1 MDDNN
6 NDDLKL
12 DLSNIKIEMPKVDYS
27 KPETTTTENKTDI
40 KENNETKEPKETK
53 KVAMSNLGQNLNNNG
68 KANSKIK
75 FIIIGAVILLLCV
88 LVAFFVTQKLKTSHD
103 EALEA
108 IKGEALKIE
117 TTVGEPVT
125 TIEVA
130 PVVETAPVETTT
142 VENITET
149 TNNVVPQQNTVAQ
162 APRPEETVEDE
173 YDLILLDMV
182 YDEVINNRNEAYLN
196 NFSSE
201 ELALIRNT
209 LYARRGYR
217 FKKKKYQEYFG
228 SKSWYTPTTDSQNIL
243 PKNEER
249 LANIIKKYE

>member
-1 MDDNN
+1 MDDNNN

-12 DLSNIKIEMPKVDYS
+12 DLSNIKIEMPKVNYS
-27 KPETTTTENKTDI
+27 KPETTTTENKADI

-53 KVAMSNLGQNLNNNG
+53 KVAMPNLGQNLNNNR

-75 FIIIGAVILLLCV
+75 FIIIGAVVLLLCV
-88 LVAFFVTQKLKTSHD
+88 LIAFFVNQKLKTSHD

-108 IKGEALKIE
+108 IKGEALKVE
-117 TTVGEPVT
+117 TTVEEPVT
-125 TIEVA
+125 TTEAA
-130 PVVETAPVETTT
+130 PIVETTT
-142 VENITET
+142 VENISET
-149 TNNVVPQQNTVAQ
+149 TNNAVPQQNTVAQ

-182 YDEVINNRNEAYLN
+182 YDEVINNRNEEYLH

-217 FKKKKYQEYFG
+217 FKKKKYQQYFG
-228 SKSWYTPTTDSQNIL
+228 SKPWYKPTTDSQNIL

>member
-12 DLSNIKIEMPKVDYS
+12 DLSNIKIEMPKVNYS
-27 KPETTTTENKTDI
+27 KPETTTTDI
-40 KENNETKEPKETK
+40 KENNEAKEPKETKETK
-53 KVAMSNLGQNLNNNG
+53 KVAMPNLGQNLNNNG

-75 FIIIGAVILLLCV
+75 FIIIGAVVLLLCV
-88 LVAFFVTQKLKTSHD
+88 LVAFFVNQKLKTSHD

-108 IKGEALKIE
+108 IKGEALKVE
-117 TTVGEPVT
+117 TTVEEPVT
-125 TIEVA
+125 TTEAA
-130 PVVETAPVETTT
+130 PIVETTT
-142 VENITET
+142 VENISET

-182 YDEVINNRNEAYLN
+182 YDEVINNRNEEYLH

-217 FKKKKYQEYFG
+217 FKKKKYQQYFG
-228 SKSWYTPTTDSQNIL
+228 SKPWYKPTTDSQNIL

>member
-12 DLSNIKIEMPKVDYS
+12 DLSNIKIEMPKVNYS
-27 KPETTTTENKTDI
+27 KPETTTTENKADI
-40 KENNETKEPKETK
+40 KENNEAKEPKETK
-53 KVAMSNLGQNLNNNG
+53 KVAMPNLGQNLNNNG

-75 FIIIGAVILLLCV
+75 FIIIGAVVLLLCV
-88 LVAFFVTQKLKTSHD
+88 LVAFFVNQKLKTSHD

-108 IKGEALKIE
+108 IKGEALKVE
-117 TTVGEPVT
+117 TTVEEPVT
-125 TIEVA
+125 TTEAA
-130 PVVETAPVETTT
+130 PIVETTT
-142 VENITET
+142 VENISET

-182 YDEVINNRNEAYLN
+182 YDEVINNRNEEYLH

-217 FKKKKYQEYFG
+217 FKKKKYQQYFG
-228 SKSWYTPTTDSQNIL
+228 SKPWYKPTTDSQNIL

>member
-1 MDDNN
+1 M
-6 NDDLKL
+6 
-12 DLSNIKIEMPKVDYS
+12 
-27 KPETTTTENKTDI
+27 
-40 KENNETKEPKETK
+40 
-53 KVAMSNLGQNLNNNG
+53 
-68 KANSKIK
+68 
-75 FIIIGAVILLLCV
+75 LLLCV
-88 LVAFFVTQKLKTSHD
+88 LVAFFVNQKLKTSHD

-108 IKGEALKIE
+108 IKGEALKVE
-117 TTVGEPVT
+117 TTVEEPVT
-125 TIEVA
+125 TTEAA
-130 PVVETAPVETTT
+130 PIVETTT
-142 VENITET
+142 VENISET

-182 YDEVINNRNEAYLN
+182 YDEVINNRNEEYLH

-217 FKKKKYQEYFG
+217 FKKKKYQQYFG
-228 SKSWYTPTTDSQNIL
+228 SKPWYKPTTDSQNIL

>member
-1 MDDNN
+1 LDDNNN

-12 DLSNIKIEMPKVDYS
+12 DLSNIKIEMPKVNYS
-27 KPETTTTENKTDI
+27 KPETTTTENKADI

-53 KVAMSNLGQNLNNNG
+53 KVAMPNLGQNLNNNR

-75 FIIIGAVILLLCV
+75 FIIIGAVVLLLCV
-88 LVAFFVTQKLKTSHD
+88 LIAFFVNQKLKTSHD

-108 IKGEALKIE
+108 IKGEALKVE
-117 TTVGEPVT
+117 TTVEEPVT
-125 TIEVA
+125 TTEAA
-130 PVVETAPVETTT
+130 PIVETTT
-142 VENITET
+142 VENISET
-149 TNNVVPQQNTVAQ
+149 TNNAVPQQNTVAQ

-182 YDEVINNRNEAYLN
+182 YDEVINNRNEEYLH

-217 FKKKKYQEYFG
+217 FKKKKYQQYFG
-228 SKSWYTPTTDSQNIL
+228 SKPWYKPTTDSQNIL

>member
-12 DLSNIKIEMPKVDYS
+12 DLSNIKIEMPKVNYS
-27 KPETTTTENKTDI
+27 KPETTTTENKADI

-53 KVAMSNLGQNLNNNG
+53 KVAMPNLGQNLNNNR

-75 FIIIGAVILLLCV
+75 FIIIGAVVLLLCV
-88 LVAFFVTQKLKTSHD
+88 LIAFFVNQKLKTSHD

-108 IKGEALKIE
+108 IKGEALKVE
-117 TTVGEPVT
+117 TTVEEPVT
-125 TIEVA
+125 TTEAA
-130 PVVETAPVETTT
+130 PIVETTT
-142 VENITET
+142 VENISET
-149 TNNVVPQQNTVAQ
+149 TNNAVPQQNTVAQ

-182 YDEVINNRNEAYLN
+182 YDEVINNRNEEYLH

-217 FKKKKYQEYFG
+217 FKKKKYQQYFG
-228 SKSWYTPTTDSQNIL
+228 SKPWYKPTTDSQNIL

>member
-1 MDDNN
+1 MDDNNN

-12 DLSNIKIEMPKVDYS
+12 DLSNIKIEMPKVNYS
-27 KPETTTTENKTDI
+27 KPETTTTENKADI
-40 KENNETKEPKETK
+40 KENNEAKEPKETK
-53 KVAMSNLGQNLNNNG
+53 KVAMPNLGQNLNNNR

-75 FIIIGAVILLLCV
+75 FIIIGAVVLLLCV
-88 LVAFFVTQKLKTSHD
+88 LIAFFVNQKLKTSHD

-108 IKGEALKIE
+108 IKGEALKVE
-117 TTVGEPVT
+117 TTVEEPVT
-125 TIEVA
+125 TTEAA
-130 PVVETAPVETTT
+130 PIVETTT
-142 VENITET
+142 VENISET
-149 TNNVVPQQNTVAQ
+149 TNNAVPQQNTVAQ

-182 YDEVINNRNEAYLN
+182 YDEVINNRNEEYLH

-217 FKKKKYQEYFG
+217 FKKKKYQQYFG
-228 SKSWYTPTTDSQNIL
+228 SKPWYKPTTDSQNIL

>member
-1 MDDNN
+1 MDDNNN

-12 DLSNIKIEMPKVDYS
+12 DLSNIKIEMPKVNYS
-27 KPETTTTENKTDI
+27 KPETTTTENKADI
-40 KENNETKEPKETK
+40 KENNEAKETKETK
-53 KVAMSNLGQNLNNNG
+53 KVAMPNLGQNLNNNR

-75 FIIIGAVILLLCV
+75 FIIIGAVVLLLC
-88 LVAFFVTQKLKTSHD
+88 LLIAFFVNQKLKTSHD

-108 IKGEALKIE
+108 IKGEALKVE
-117 TTVGEPVT
+117 TTVEEPVT
-125 TIEVA
+125 TTEAA
-130 PVVETAPVETTT
+130 PIVETTT
-142 VENITET
+142 VENISET
-149 TNNVVPQQNTVAQ
+149 TNNAVPQQNTVAQ

-182 YDEVINNRNEAYLN
+182 YDEVINNRNEEYLH

-217 FKKKKYQEYFG
+217 FKKKKYQQYFG
-228 SKSWYTPTTDSQNIL
+228 SKPWYKPTTDSQNIL